1 MHMACSM
8 KRKAFSFISAAVML
22 LGAFSSCSQK
32 YEMDLPFALNRVE
45 MKFASSGNSYYVL
58 VYSDGAWTASL
69 DKEVSWVSLSRTSG
83 HGNSQIMV
91 TADLNTGTS
100 RGVNLI
106 VKHGTQTR
114 EMYISQEAGNA
125 EAGNYNLVKTR
136 VDVLKKAATC
146 RVMAGTDL
154 DEQTLADVQTTV
166 QYATEAE
173 DWVHDIAVTANRV
186 SFRVDEN
193 TTGEARSAT
202 VELSFPRA
210 RWDTPV
216 TAFFQINQSVSEP
229 SEVSATVNPIA
240 GKNLL
245 WDEEDHIALLDADG
259 VTVIAAEMNSDP
271 ASTASFLFNADA
283 VKEGIFA
290 AVYPEAL
297 VTNWGGG
304 KVYIAL
310 PAEQDYMP
318 SISKVADLAVLAGKK
333 EGTDIVF
340 QSACSLLKIKVSGSG
355 TLKELSLTAGIPIAG
370 NGTVDMSA
378 ATPVYEPLAADGLSE
393 IKVVLPG
400 EGVSLP
406 VETYVAVPS
415 INLGRLRVSAT
426 SDHWSGSIT
435 CESESVGVVND
446 IVPLE
451 AISLELPSETVD
463 LSAGG
468 AWANC
473 YLVED
478 EQPKMYSIDIR
489 RRDGSVPAGKITRSS
504 ILWQTDPFVLNYLAI
519 DAAEGK
525 LYFRKETAG
534 NAHIA
539 VLDDQGLIRW
549 SWHIWAP
556 AEPVE
561 TRKIG
566 DYTFMDRNLGAL
578 KAAVS
583 DYSNASIGMHYQWGR
598 KDPFPPA
605 KATAAS
611 GNGFRSTVYPD
622 NISFVTAQDGVSQE
636 IADANPTTYYWGS
649 GASGKQDWRDVQDD
663 ALWAT
668 ASSNSNPCPSG
679 WTVASNDALSLIP
692 ERLKQAEY
700 VSRVGITIQDDEGK
714 SMLFVPGGAYRRSVS
729 SASELANM
737 SDGWI
742 WSSTPME
749 MGTYR
754 GSYRL
759 WYQSN
764 TNNRRIDTTYPQ
776 RRWGGNVRCVKTK

>member
-1 MHMACSM
+1 MACSM
-8 KRKAFSFISAAVML
+8 KRKVFSFISAALML
-22 LGAFSSCSQK
+22 LGVFSSCSQK

-58 VYSDGAWTASL
+58 VYSQGAWTASL
-69 DKEVSWVSLSRTSG
+69 DQDVSWVSLSRTSG
-83 HGNSQIMV
+83 SGNSQIMV

-100 RGVNLI
+100 RGVTLV
-106 VKHGTQTR
+106 VKHGSETK

-125 EAGNYNLVKTR
+125 DAGNYKLVKTR
-136 VDVLKKAATC
+136 VDVLKKAATG

-154 DEQTLADVQTTV
+154 DELTLAAVTTNV

-173 DWVHDIAVTANRV
+173 DWVHDIVVSATRVT
-186 SFRVDEN
+186 FRVDEN
-193 TTGEARSAT
+193 TTGQTRSAT

-229 SEVSATVNPIA
+229 SEVSATLQPLGDN
-240 GKNLL
+240 NLL
-245 WDEEDHIALLDADG
+245 WHEEDQIALLDADG
-259 VTVIAAEMNSDP
+259 VTVIPAEMYSEP
-271 ASTASFLFNADA
+271 SATANFLFNADA
-283 VKEGIFA
+283 VKEGVFA
-290 AVYPEAL
+290 AVYPEDR

-310 PAEQDYMP
+310 PVEQNYMP
-318 SISKVADLAVLAGKK
+318 TIEKAADLAILSGKK
-333 EGTDIVF
+333 EGSDLVF
-340 QSACSLLKIKVSGSG
+340 QSACSLLKVNVSGSG
-355 TLKELSLTAGIPIAG
+355 TLKELALTAGIPIAG

-378 ATPVYEPLAADGLSE
+378 ATPVYEPLASDGLSE
-393 IKVVLPG
+393 ITVVLPD

-406 VETYVAVPS
+406 VETYVVIPS
-415 INLGRLRVSAT
+415 CNLGRLRISAT

-435 CESESVGVVND
+435 CETESVGVVNE
-446 IVPLE
+446 IIPLE
-451 AISLELPSETVD
+451 TINLELPAETED

-478 EQPKMYSIDIR
+478 FQQKMYSIDIR
-489 RRDGSVPAGKITRSS
+489 RRDGSVPADDITRSS

-519 DAAEGK
+519 DEARGK
-525 LYFRKETAG
+525 LYFRTETSG

-539 VLDDQGLIRW
+539 VLNKQGTVRW
-549 SWHIWAP
+549 SWHIWVP

-561 TRKIG
+561 TRRLG
-566 DYTFMDRNLGAL
+566 DYTFMDRNLGAI
-578 KAAVS
+578 KAAAN

-605 KATAAS
+605 TATANS
-611 GNGFRSTVYPD
+611 GNGHRSTVYPD
-622 NISFVTAQDGVSQE
+622 NITFVTAQDGVSQE
-636 IADANPTTYYWGS
+636 VADANPATYYWGS

-663 ALWAT
+663 ALWAS
-668 ASSNSNPCPSG
+668 ASSNANPCPSG

-692 ERLKQAEY
+692 ERLKAAEY

-742 WSSTPME
+742 WSSTPMD